1 MKTQVTTKTWLIA
14 TVLAL
19 LLAAPAATWAA
30 PDVSSGLVDLQKQI
44 ETVADTVGK
53 SVVSITTL
61 GKAEAEPDTEIPFEM
76 LPKEWRK
83 FFQQPDQGSRP
94 LARPAPR
101 GLVPHGLGS
110 GVIISK
116 DGYILTNQHVIAGAE
131 RVEVTTADRRKFRGK
146 VIGSDTRS
154 DLAIV
159 KIDQTSLSPAVLD
172 GDQAEIKRGLFVVA
186 IGNPFGFG
194 ADGEASVSFG
204 IVSGT
209 HRSLPMDAE
218 ENRYY
223 GNLIQTDA
231 AINPGNS
238 GGPLCDLQGRVIGI
252 NVAIASRTGGSQGV
266 GFAVPIDPV
275 SLAIIEQLKKGE
287 TVVYGFLGVKIGNP
301 SEAESKTAGAE
312 SGLGAFVNEVEPK
325 SPAEKAGLLPADL
338 ITEINGKALQTA
350 DDLVVIVGRTPP
362 GQEVVLTVFRSGK
375 KMEIKV
381 KVAKRDLGETA
392 ATGGSGEESPTEGAF
407 PWRGLS
413 LRDLTVADLES
424 KKSEERALGV
434 YVERVDEKSG
444 AFERG
449 LRAGMVIN
457 QVASTKVK
465 NLGKF
470 KKAVEKIKGP
480 VFVNVTGEG
489 PIVVPEAGEK

>member
-1 MKTQVTTKTWLIA
+1 MGLIVA
-14 TVLAL
+14 GLALVLAL
-19 LLAAPAATWAA
+19 PATTWAEGKA
-30 PDVSSGLVDLQKQI
+30 PSEIVDVQKQI
-44 ETVADTVGK
+44 ETVADSVGK
-53 SVVSITTL
+53 SVVSIMTM
-61 GKAEAEPDTEIPFEM
+61 GKAQEAPENEIPYEM

-83 FFQQPDQGSRP
+83 FFQQPEQNPRQ
-94 LARPAPR
+94 PAPR

-116 DGYILTNQHVIAGAE
+116 NGYILTNQHVIAGAE

-146 VIGSDTRS
+146 VIGSDARA

-159 KIDQTSLSPAVLD
+159 KIEQDNLTPAVLD
-172 GDQAEIKRGLFVVA
+172 GGQAEIKRGLFVVA

-209 HRSLPMDAE
+209 RRSLPMDAE

-266 GFAVPIDPV
+266 GFAIPIDPL
-275 SLAIIEQLKKGE
+275 SLGIIEQLKKGE
-287 TVVYGFLGVKIGNP
+287 TVVYGYAGIMIRSP

-312 SGLGAFVNEVEPK
+312 TGIGAFVNSVEPG

-338 ITEINGKALQTA
+338 IAAIDGKPIQSA
-350 DDLVVIVGRTPP
+350 DDLVVTIGRTAP
-362 GQEVVLTVFRSGK
+362 GKEVTLTVFRSGK
-375 KMEIKV
+375 KMDVTV
-381 KVAKRDLGETA
+381 KVAKRKLGEVA
-392 ATGGSGEESPTEGAF
+392 GAGGTGEETVTAGAF
-407 PWRGLS
+407 EWRGLG
-413 LRDLTVADLES
+413 LRDLTAADRQSATPKES
-424 KKSEERALGV
+424 SESAQGV
-434 YVERVDEKSG
+434 YVERVDDKSG
-444 AFERG
+444 AYERG
-449 LRAGMVIN
+449 VRAGMIIN

-465 NLGKF
+465 DLEAF
-470 KKAVEKIKGP
+470 KKAVANIKGP
-480 VFVNVTGEG
+480 VFVNVVGEG